1 MGFASNSPI
10 FVPLRGTGEI
20 PQRITAPNK
29 DFFNQQ
35 RFPTEKTPGSY
46 RILTLGGS
54 TTYGRPYDDSTSFS
68 GWLRALLSVI
78 DKSKNWEVINAG
90 GISYA
95 SYRIA
100 KLMEELI
107 RFQPDLFIIY
117 TGHNEFLEERTYR
130 EIKQMSPLLRSTA
143 ALLQK
148 TRTWT
153 LMDNALKGIK
163 PSSDPSK

>member
-1 MGFASNSPI
+1 
-10 FVPLRGTGEI
+10 L
-20 PQRITAPNK
+20 
-29 DFFNQQ
+29 
-35 RFPTEKTPGSY
+35 
-46 RILTLGGS
+46 
-54 TTYGRPYDDSTSFS
+54 
-68 GWLRALLSVI
+68 
-78 DKSKNWEVINAG
+78 INAG

>member
-1 MGFASNSPI
+1 
-10 FVPLRGTGEI
+10 
-20 PQRITAPNK
+20 
-29 DFFNQQ
+29 
-35 RFPTEKTPGSY
+35 
-46 RILTLGGS
+46 
-54 TTYGRPYDDSTSFS
+54 
-68 GWLRALLSVI
+68 
-78 DKSKNWEVINAG
+78 
-90 GISYA
+90 
-95 SYRIA
+95 
-100 KLMEELI
+100 MEELI